1 MKEHHWLTDTL
12 VHRIKNSVFRFNK
25 NCNVVLQLC
34 YLSQQIMIQT
44 CGNDFG
50 VLISLRG
57 FVSDLR
63 LCYSHKRFSTLIPY
77 ANAPPF
83 ATYNDI
89 DARQPFVGT
98 DQPDHSYLICTFV
111 VRIKRFSHDAAFYEL
126 ENLFT

>member
-1 MKEHHWLTDTL
+1 MQM
-12 VHRIKNSVFRFNK
+12 RYI
-25 NCNVVLQLC
+25 
-34 YLSQQIMIQT
+34 SQQIMIQT
-44 CGNDFG
+44 WGNNLR

-63 LCYSHKRFSTLIPY
+63 LCYSHKGFSTLNPY

-83 ATYNDI
+83 ATNNDI

-111 VRIKRFSHDAAFYEL
+111 VRIKRFSHNAAFYEL
-126 ENLFT
+126 EKSIYIIYP